1 MCSCLSTRH
10 SIKAEV
16 HSTCHRLSTS
26 DFSIAK
32 RTPLLRPT
40 MRAYLVLL
48 LLLPLCTDA
57 GGGVDESGH
66 GPFSL
71 AFNLWAK
78 ADYNIECYGE
88 DFLMLRNQLLQC
100 SSKTQQA
107 CYIRSSG
114 EKGCARLE
122 FCSRPGWTCC
132 YHDRCNA

>member
-48 LLLPLCTDA
+48 LLLPLCT
-57 GGGVDESGH
+57 
-66 GPFSL
+66 
-71 AFNLWAK
+71 

-132 YHDRCNA
+132 YQDRCNA